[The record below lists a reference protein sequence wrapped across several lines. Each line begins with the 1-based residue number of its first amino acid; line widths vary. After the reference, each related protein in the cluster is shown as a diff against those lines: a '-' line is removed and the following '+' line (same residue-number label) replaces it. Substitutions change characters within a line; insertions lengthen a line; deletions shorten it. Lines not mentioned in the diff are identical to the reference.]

1 MSSRIVSIISLLL
14 CIFLVI
20 FYRPAM
26 AAARNGFELWA
37 TSVMPALFPFM
48 VCTAI
53 IQRLGCF
60 CQFRSRRSKSR
71 FLQSFARVLPLFSM
85 CCISG
90 APSGARLSALYFGE
104 ACHDRSASTALC
116 ASCNMVSPMF
126 IAGTLCASMLDSA
139 DLILPICIAH
149 YISAFVLLI
158 LTLLRHTDAVLSA
171 SASIAQK
178 HDAKPSIP
186 SLISQS
192 IFESFSAVIGIC
204 GAIVFFMVLASLLS
218 SSGIFDSVSCSAFGR
233 SAADFMRMFTAGVLE
248 MTNGCSLIKVLR
260 ISPALSAAF
269 AAATIS
275 FGGICIFMQ
284 SLSFI
289 KLSPKKYFGM
299 KALQAVIAF
308 ASAYFLTPLFISGN
322 ITAMAGTKSELVLQ
336 NVVSSG
342 VMFVASVLAVTVTAL
357 LTVAI
362 SRRSSQA

>member
-1 MSSRIVSIISLLL
+1 MGD
-14 CIFLVI
+14 F
-20 FYRPAM
+20 
-26 AAARNGFELWA
+26 RNA
-37 TSVMPALFPFM
+37 CAFPFHGLYGDNS
-48 VCTAI
+48 AS
-53 IQRLGCF
+53 RLFWPIPFG
-60 CQFRSRRSKSR
+60 RSKSR

-158 LTLLRHTDAVLSA
+158 LTLLRHTDAILSA

-204 GAIVFFMVLASLLS
+204 GAIVFSWFWRAFYPQAAYSTAY
-218 SSGIFDSVSCSAFGR
+218 SAR
-233 SAADFMRMFTAGVLE
+233 
-248 MTNGCSLIKVLR
+248 
-260 ISPALSAAF
+260 LSADRPP
-269 AAATIS
+269 IL
-275 FGGICIFMQ
+275 CVC
-284 SLSFI
+284 
-289 KLSPKKYFGM
+289 
-299 KALQAVIAF
+299 LQQVC
-308 ASAYFLTPLFISGN
+308 L
-322 ITAMAGTKSELVLQ
+322 K
-336 NVVSSG
+336 
-342 VMFVASVLAVTVTAL
+342 
-357 LTVAI
+357 
-362 SRRSSQA
+362 